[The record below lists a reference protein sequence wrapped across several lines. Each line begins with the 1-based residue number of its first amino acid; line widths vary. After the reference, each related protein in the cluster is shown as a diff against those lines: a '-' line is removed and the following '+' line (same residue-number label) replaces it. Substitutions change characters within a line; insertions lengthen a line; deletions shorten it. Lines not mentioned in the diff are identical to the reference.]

1 MNYLISTFPINIK
14 VRRRFSDID
23 WFRQAL
29 LNLYPLDLIPAI
41 PKKSKFGVDTLADPF
56 IQKRARALQRFLNYL
71 VQDPNI
77 KDSQI
82 LLDFLYIGTET
93 DFNSKKNVYES
104 NKNFN
109 EVNDF
114 KSYDEKVNLFISGQN
129 ENYLENIKDNMNINI
144 NLFKKLNNSF
154 KQLFEE
160 MNSVITRMEEIS
172 NYWSQIH
179 KVSLKYFD
187 NNTTCEAYKQMG
199 NLFKT
204 WSKILKEQNSIVNID
219 IREHFKFLRKNFHAM
234 KGLGN

>member
-1 MNYLISTFPINIK
+1 M
-14 VRRRFSDID
+14 
-23 WFRQAL
+23 
-29 LNLYPLDLIPAI
+29 
-41 PKKSKFGVDTLADPF
+41 
-56 IQKRARALQRFLNYL
+56 QRFFNYL

-93 DFNSKKNVYES
+93 DFNSKKKVDES

-160 MNSVITRMEEIS
+160 MNSVIKKMKEI
-172 NYWSQIH
+172 
-179 KVSLKYFD
+179 
-187 NNTTCEAYKQMG
+187 
-199 NLFKT
+199 
-204 WSKILKEQNSIVNID
+204 
-219 IREHFKFLRKNFHAM
+219 
-234 KGLGN
+234 